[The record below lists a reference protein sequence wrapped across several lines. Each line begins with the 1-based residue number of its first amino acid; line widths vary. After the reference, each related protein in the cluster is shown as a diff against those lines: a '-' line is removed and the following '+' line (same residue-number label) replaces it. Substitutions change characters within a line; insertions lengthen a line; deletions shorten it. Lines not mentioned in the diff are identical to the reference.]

1 MTALPLLLIAAA
13 AALMALGITRHE
25 VHIARTRA
33 PRKERP

>member
-1 MTALPLLLIAAA
+1 MTALPLLLVAGA

-25 VHIARTRA
+25 AHIARARA

>member
-1 MTALPLLLIAAA
+1 MTGLPYLLIAAS

-25 VHIARTRA
+25 AHIARARA